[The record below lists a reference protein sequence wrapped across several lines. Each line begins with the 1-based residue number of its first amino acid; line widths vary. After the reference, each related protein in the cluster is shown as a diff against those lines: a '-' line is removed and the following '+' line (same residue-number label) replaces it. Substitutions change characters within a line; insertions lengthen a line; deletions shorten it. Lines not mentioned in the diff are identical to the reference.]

1 MEKNVIEKEAPFL
14 RILQENPEIAENIAK
29 LVATPALNSAY
40 QAINNLYNEIIEL
53 QKDLKDKND
62 EISRMHLD
70 IERLSSKLGY
80 DKITY

>member
-40 QAINNLYNEIIEL
+40 QTINNLYNEIIEL